1 MNDGFVQ
8 KSRGGSGTS
17 QSLPNKAMP
26 SPLYLPTAH
35 PLLIKIPSDEK
46 RKAFCKKIEN
56 LLNRHSINTQRLA
69 SKKENADILLKA
81 EFSSVE
87 QATKHTEIV
96 IKVAMRDGYDV
107 TT

>member
-87 QATKHTEIV
+87 QATKHTEMV